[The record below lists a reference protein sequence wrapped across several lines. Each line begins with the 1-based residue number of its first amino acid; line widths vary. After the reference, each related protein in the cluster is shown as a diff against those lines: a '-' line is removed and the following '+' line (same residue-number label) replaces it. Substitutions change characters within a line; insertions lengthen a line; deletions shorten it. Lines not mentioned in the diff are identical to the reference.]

1 MKFKLDENLGLSVA
15 QVLRDAGHDVSTVY
29 DQRLHG
35 ATDEAIYDICR
46 HEQRCLVT
54 LDLDF
59 GNVLRFPP
67 EPTAGIIVL
76 RPPGKALVS
85 TLAALARQ
93 LVAGLKQENI
103 NGRLWIIEFGR
114 IRIHQAAEP
123 ND

>member
-1 MKFKLDENLGLSVA
+1 VKFKLDENLGLSVA
-15 QVLRDAGHDVSTVY
+15 RVLREAAHDVSTVY
-29 DQRLHG
+29 DQKLHG
-35 ATDEAIYDICR
+35 ATDESIYDVCR
-46 HEQRCLVT
+46 REQRCLVT

-67 EPTAGIIVL
+67 EPTAGIVVL

-85 TLAALARQ
+85 TLSALARQ
-93 LVAGLKQENI
+93 LAAGLKQENVS
-103 NGRLWIIEFGR
+103 GRLWIIEAGR